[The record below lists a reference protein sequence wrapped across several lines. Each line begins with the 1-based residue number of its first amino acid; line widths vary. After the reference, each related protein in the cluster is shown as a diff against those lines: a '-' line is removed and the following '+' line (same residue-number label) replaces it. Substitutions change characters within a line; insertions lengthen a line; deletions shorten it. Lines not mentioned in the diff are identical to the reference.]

1 MSTNKTQKYQLH
13 AWEPG
18 DHFLREEFNENF
30 SLLDEKAVQVLFGT
44 YQGDGRSE
52 REISLGLTPL
62 AMLVSDSNG
71 VFDTSYSYHGGLTLR
86 GHPSIMAETRRL
98 LEIVEGGFKV
108 YTDNGGS
115 PSCTSNNKI
124 LRYYYL
130 VFF

>member
-18 DHFLREEFNENF
+18 DDFLREEFNENF

-71 VFDTSYSYHGGLTLR
+71 VFDTS
-86 GHPSIMAETRRL
+86 
-98 LEIVEGGFKV
+98 
-108 YTDNGGS
+108 
-115 PSCTSNNKI
+115 
-124 LRYYYL
+124 
-130 VFF
+130 